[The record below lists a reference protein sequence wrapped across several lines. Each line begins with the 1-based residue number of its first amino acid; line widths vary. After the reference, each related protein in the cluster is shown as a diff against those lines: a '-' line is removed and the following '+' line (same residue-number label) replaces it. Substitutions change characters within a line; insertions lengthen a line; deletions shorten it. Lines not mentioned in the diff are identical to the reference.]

1 MSNKKRTFD
10 NVDNDINLISKK
22 LHIIEIETNNNNF
35 NKIFNDLNKLK
46 KDINNILVNQE
57 KILNIININ
66 NNEKISKEC
75 SYIN

>member
-22 LHIIEIETNNNNF
+22 LHVIEIETNNNNF

-46 KDINNILVNQE
+46 KDMNNILVNQE